1 MEQLLHQDHLGVV
14 DVMLQEAA
22 DEWMKENRRKASQ
35 QKIQTVYL
43 GGLYYMPVK
52 ENSEE
57 GDSSEIPDW
66 SSISRLVCRNPTQS
80 PSLKSGENRKVQKD
94 QNLITEYTLAKPLLC
109 LKGGLSVLS
118 AISYYKWDVIVNS
131 LFVLETLL
139 LSKQSELE
147 LNRLTQNRVEK
158 SEELSQLRA
167 VVTID
172 KSCHD

>member
-1 MEQLLHQDHLGVV
+1 
-14 DVMLQEAA
+14 
-22 DEWMKENRRKASQ
+22 
-35 QKIQTVYL
+35 
-43 GGLYYMPVK
+43 MPVK

-118 AISYYKWDVIVNS
+118 AFSY
-131 LFVLETLL
+131 
-139 LSKQSELE
+139 
-147 LNRLTQNRVEK
+147 
-158 SEELSQLRA
+158 
-167 VVTID
+167 
-172 KSCHD
+172 

>member
-1 MEQLLHQDHLGVV
+1 M
-14 DVMLQEAA
+14 
-22 DEWMKENRRKASQ
+22 S
-35 QKIQTVYL
+35 
-43 GGLYYMPVK
+43 VK

-94 QNLITEYTLAKPLLC
+94 QNLITEYTLVKPLLC

-118 AISYYKWDVIVNS
+118 AISYQKWDVIVSN
-131 LFVLETLL
+131 LIVLETLL

-147 LNRLTQNRVEK
+147 FN
-158 SEELSQLRA
+158 
-167 VVTID
+167 
-172 KSCHD
+172 H